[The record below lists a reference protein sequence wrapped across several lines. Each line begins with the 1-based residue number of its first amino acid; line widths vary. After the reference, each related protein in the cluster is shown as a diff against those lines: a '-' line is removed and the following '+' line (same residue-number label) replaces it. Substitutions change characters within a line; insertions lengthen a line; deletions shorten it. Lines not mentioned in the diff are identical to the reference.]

1 VVLKTQVLLILKN
14 FLFLHALIYICL
26 IAFLSLLEGCGN
38 DLETVNAFTHTYSV
52 PVMSAKN
59 IEVIFSDSGKI
70 QAKVT
75 GILMNRYTTPEPYME
90 FPRGFKIN
98 IFDSMLRTS
107 TTITANYGIRKEYSR
122 IMEAKGNVIVRNEIK
137 SQQLNTE
144 ELTWNENRRMI
155 FTSEP
160 VKITTLDKIVFG
172 KGLRSDESFSDYT
185 ILQVY
190 GQMMVKKDSI

>member
-1 VVLKTQVLLILKN
+1 LPFSFIGYLVA
-14 FLFLHALIYICL
+14 FLFIMESCEND
-26 IAFLSLLEGCGN
+26 IAI
-38 DLETVNAFTHTYSV
+38 VNAISHTNSG

-59 IEVIFSDSGKI
+59 IEVVFSDSGRI

-90 FPRGFKIN
+90 FPRGFKIS
-98 IFDSMLRTS
+98 IFDSVLRTS
-107 TTITANYGIRKEYSR
+107 TTICANYGIRKEYSR
-122 IMEAKGNVIVRNEIK
+122 VMEAKGNVVVRNEQK
-137 SQQLNTE
+137 KQQLNTE

-172 KGLRSDESFSDYT
+172 KGLRSNESFSDYT